1 MNPMTILRKQWDRV
15 AAWVFVVAGAVV
27 LLLGYWGISGET
39 RVARQIPYLISGG
52 LLGIFLLG
60 VGGMLWVSADLRDEW
75 RELWKLRQV
84 LARGMAGEPIDAT
97 APVFRLRPEEK
108 EEADAVL
115 AGAGPVPQHRR
126 TAVGGT
132 S

>member
-15 AAWVFVVAGAVV
+15 GAWVFVVAGAVV
-27 LLLGYWGISGET
+27 LLLGYWGISDET

-52 LLGIFLLG
+52 LVGIFLLG

-75 RELWKLRQV
+75 RELWKLRNV
-84 LARGMAGEPIDAT
+84 LARGIAGEPVDTT
-97 APVFRLRPEEK
+97 APAFRLRPEEK
-108 EEADAVL
+108 AEADAVL
-115 AGAGPVPQHRR
+115 AGGSPVPQRHR
-126 TAVGGT
+126 TSMSGT